1 MSGKSPRRIRPRSN
15 LHSLQRIDQRTKAGQ
30 LYRRVHTELT
40 AAVGGNP
47 DFTQRLLIE
56 RCAIMQVRLA
66 MIDEEILAGRMLSDI
81 GDRSTISWAN
91 CLRRT
96 LAQLGIR
103 PVPDHG
109 QAFSDVMAELGED

>member
-1 MSGKSPRRIRPRSN
+1 MSGKPARRVRPRSN
-15 LHSLQRIDQRTKAGQ
+15 LHSLQRIDQRTKAGR
-30 LYRRVHTELT
+30 LFRKILAELT

-81 GDRSTISWAN
+81 GDRSTIAWSN

-103 PVPDHG
+103 PVPD
-109 QAFSDVMAELGED
+109 QTAAFDTVMAELGED